1 MYVKCHEVPKDCK
14 YQSQD
19 DNKNQEDSEDQN
31 IGGKKKGLACV
42 LFIGVCMHD
51 AKKTYGYIPHAL
63 IFQGVGFGLLLMNVE
78 EIV

>member
-1 MYVKCHEVPKDCK
+1 
-14 YQSQD
+14 
-19 DNKNQEDSEDQN
+19 
-31 IGGKKKGLACV
+31 
-42 LFIGVCMHD
+42 MHD